1 MLKNSNIF
9 LITVPTPVTKSKP
22 DLKSLINATTKV
34 AKIIDENSYVV
45 FESTVYP
52 GLTEEVCIPI
62 LEKYSKLK
70 LNKNLFV
77 GYSPERINPG
87 DNQNSILKIKKI
99 VSGSNIKNIKF
110 S

>member
-9 LITVPTPVTKSKP
+9 LITVPTPVTKSKKP

-87 DNQNSILKIKKI
+87 DNQNSILKIKKL
-99 VSGSNIKNIKF
+99 
-110 S
+110 